1 MTVSIISK
9 KPQVDQASNR
19 QGQTGQ
25 ADIANEKANLQKELQ
40 ELIAQ
45 QQNVRRES
53 NDTSN
58 TSNNGDSNNATNE
71 KGDEDERKASL
82 QTRSDLVKVQIQY
95 IQNMENQSQANNQN
109 SAENRNKKIDV

>member
-1 MTVSIISK
+1 MTVSTISK

-25 ADIANEKANLQKELQ
+25 ADIANEKANLQKEFQ
-40 ELIAQ
+40 ELITQ
-45 QQNVRRES
+45 QQNVRES

-109 SAENRNKKIDV
+109 SAENRNKKVEV